1 MRSTAAFTR
10 ISRRVPHRVSM
21 RRLHDRDS
29 SASWHAVHAL
39 IERWADLPPTSWR
52 MLLSAERLAPTN
64 TPTSVPDAFDRWLVR
79 DLVETAWLLA
89 SRNRPE
95 ELSDWTEEARRAL
108 ERLAWR
114 LLDTGNAQSQDT
126 VNWEPPTLMSRKG

>member
-1 MRSTAAFTR
+1 M
-10 ISRRVPHRVSM
+10 
-21 RRLHDRDS
+21 
-29 SASWHAVHAL
+29 
-39 IERWADLPPTSWR
+39 ERWADLPPTSWR
-52 MLLSAERLAPTN
+52 MLLSAERIAPDTAPTLI
-64 TPTSVPDAFDRWLVR
+64 PDALDRWLVR

-114 LLDTGNAQSQDT
+114 LLDTSNVQDPST
-126 VNWEPPTLMSRKG
+126 RPALIGIMAEASYL